1 MDTIMEATAQVLERS
16 GNDNFTTNHIA
27 VRSGFSIG
35 TLYRYFPHKKAILR
49 AMVEAALQRQEQKMR
64 EILAPEGAASADE
77 IIELV
82 VGVVM
87 EPFVSR
93 SRVRKR
99 MLMGLISEADL
110 VAKTNMANMQMMRL
124 VQQRLAEI
132 DPNRY
137 REPTD
142 LSCRM
147 LIGTMLGNI
156 RTTLFIDDEYLHEPA
171 FKQELVELV
180 THIVAAKG

>member
-1 MDTIMEATAQVLERS
+1 MEATAQVLERG

-27 VRSGFSIG
+27 VRAGFSIG

-49 AMVEAALQRQEQKMR
+49 AMVESTLQRQDHRMR
-64 EILAPEGAASADE
+64 EILAPDRAASADE

-82 VGVVM
+82 VGLMM

-99 MLMGLISEADL
+99 MLMGLINEADL
-110 VAKTNMANMQMMRL
+110 VAKANTANMQMMRL
-124 VQQRLAEI
+124 VQQRLVEI
-132 DPNRY
+132 DPQRF

-147 LIGTMLGNI
+147 LLGTMLGNM
-156 RTTLFIDDEYLHEPA
+156 RTTLFIDEEHLHEPA
-171 FKQELVELV
+171 FRQELVGLFKHV
-180 THIVAAKG
+180 VAAKD